1 MLFDFWKTDL
11 TFLYFH
17 LLLLF
22 PTFTLFLF
30 FHTGAI
36 QIDYSQ
42 QETTQLPTL
51 VDFLHRITSH
61 FVEITTYTKADSK
74 LSTNIGE
81 VPPLIPPCQRANEV
95 LNTEASKK
103 SVYLT
108 KKEKLNDVEGNNL
121 FSSMHYFPPMYL
133 YYINPYYSYCTF
145 YGLYLDTCYL
155 MTKTKLELDMF
166 CGTFTKTELIQI
178 CFVEQTVLL
187 FDFIIYFICIL
198 PRQLF

>member
-1 MLFDFWKTDL
+1 MLFT
-11 TFLYFH
+11 
-17 LLLLF
+17 
-22 PTFTLFLF
+22 TFTLFF
-30 FHTGAI
+30 FLHTGAI
-36 QIDYSQ
+36 QIDYSE

-51 VDFLHRITSH
+51 EDFLHRITSH

-81 VPPLIPPCQRANEV
+81 APPLIPPYPPCQRV

-121 FSSMHYFPPMYL
+121 FSSMLYFPPMYL
-133 YYINPYYSYCTF
+133 YFINPYYSYCTF

-187 FDFIIYFICIL
+187 FDFIIYFLCIL